1 MECVLTIA
9 GSDSG
14 AGAGIQADLKTFA
27 ALSCYGTS
35 VITAVTA
42 QNTRGVFGIQAVSKK
57 MVRRQIEAILSDFPV
72 RAVKIGMVWHH
83 STIEAVGELLPRSLP
98 IVIDPVMAAKGGS
111 ALLQRESLAAMK
123 ELFALAWVIT
133 PNLIEASILLD
144 RSIVSEK
151 EMEEG
156 AADLLSLGCRAVL
169 LKGGH
174 LKGTHASDFLM
185 TKEKKRWYETPRIET
200 SNTHG
205 TGCIFSSAIAAYLA
219 KGLDPEEAVGRAK
232 RYLQER
238 LEASK
243 TLKIGG
249 GNGPL
254 RH

>member
-35 VITAVTA
+35 VITAITA
-42 QNTRGVFGIQAVSKK
+42 QNTWGVFGIQAVSKK
-57 MVRRQIEAILSDFPV
+57 MVRGQIEAILSDFPV
-72 RAVKIGMVWHH
+72 RAVKIGMVWHC
-83 STIEAVGELLPRSLP
+83 STIEVVGELLPRSLP

-111 ALLQRESLAAMK
+111 TLLQRKSLAAMK

-133 PNLIEASILLD
+133 PNLIEASILLE
-144 RSIVSEK
+144 RPIVSKK
-151 EMEEG
+151 EMEVG
-156 AADLLSLGCRAVL
+156 AEDLLSLGCKAVL

-174 LKGTHASDFLM
+174 LKGTRASDVLM
-185 TKEKKRWYETPRIET
+185 MKEKKRWYEAPRIVT

-205 TGCIFSSAIAAYLA
+205 TGCTFSSAIAAYLA
-219 KGLDPEEAVGRAK
+219 KGQDLEEAVDLAK
-232 RYLQER
+232 KYLQGR